1 MAPRGRPPKDTL
13 TPDMFRDW
21 TPPKVSVG
29 FEPGAISG
37 NRLSSRIS
45 RAIAMALKEC
55 GKDRAAVAALMS
67 EQLGHKVSV
76 ATLEA
81 YASEAKV
88 DNNITVERFMA
99 LVKATGKTEL
109 LGFLADDFDMA
120 VVPRKY
126 ENVIELALIEDHE
139 RMVQDRK
146 KTLQM
151 QIRGAR

>member
-1 MAPRGRPPKDTL
+1 MSRKTPRDDL
-13 TPDMFRDW
+13 TIDMFTGW
-21 TPPKVSVG
+21 KPPKVSVG

-45 RAIAMALKEC
+45 RAIAKAMKDC
-55 GKDRAAVAALMS
+55 GKNRPTIAGLMS
-67 EQLGHKVSV
+67 ERLGSKV
-76 ATLEA
+76 TETMLEA

-88 DNNITVERFMA
+88 DHNITVERFLA
-99 LVKATGKTEL
+99 LIHATGKTEL
-109 LGFLADDFDMA
+109 LGFLAEGFDMA

-139 RMVQDRK
+139 RMVATRK

-151 QIRGAR
+151 QIRGGK